1 MSSQYER
8 DALEF
13 GAKRTEQRCG
23 ELVSPVVEALGYRLW
38 GVECKGGGRSAT
50 LRVFIDTN
58 PPGGITIADVEQ
70 VSRQVSM
77 LLDMEDPIRGAYQ
90 LEVSSPGVDRR
101 FFTLDQC
108 EGYVGN
114 TVSLR
119 LKMLH
124 EGRRTFSGRLAEVGV
139 DSGALVLE
147 LDDDGQRRG
156 FRFSDVREMNLVWDG
171 TNDMEIQEGT
181 AQ

>member
-1 MSSQYER
+1 LQF
-8 DALEF
+8 A
-13 GAKRTEQRCG
+13 AKRTEQRLG

-38 GVECKGGGRSAT
+38 GIECKGRGRTAT

-58 PPGGITIADVEQ
+58 PPGGVTITDVEQ

-77 LLDMEDPIRGAYQ
+77 LLDIEDPIHGAYQ
-90 LEVSSPGVDRR
+90 LEVSSPGIERR

-108 EGYVGN
+108 ESYVGN
-114 TVSLR
+114 PVSLH
-119 LKMLH
+119 LKMPR
-124 EGRRTFSGRLAEVGV
+124 EGRRAFSGRLAEVGV
-139 DSGALVLE
+139 DADALVLE
-147 LDDDGQRRG
+147 LDDDGQRQG

-171 TNDMEIQEGT
+171 SHHTDIQEGR